1 MLHPIGRLS
10 ASALLAAALAAGP
23 ALAADH
29 IDAPFTTANPNSDIN
44 DLYAFTPT
52 PDTVALVMTVVPF
65 SDSATRLN
73 PDYLYQFKLD
83 TDGDAV
89 EDQVIQVIASGTE
102 PDQRYFV
109 NGPVA
114 PNVLGATGNTIR
126 LDNAL
131 SARFGQTT
139 TDGSRTAFV
148 GLRDDPFFFDL
159 ARFGQIIDDVAG
171 RDGSGPGLEG
181 TPDEGFNDPGT
192 DTLGGANTLAIVVE
206 VPRAALGGGTVGVWA
221 TSSIAQ

>member
-1 MLHPIGRLS
+1 MLHHIGRLG
-10 ASALLAAALAAGP
+10 ASTLLAAALAAGP
-23 ALAADH
+23 AWAADH

-52 PDTVALVMTVVPF
+52 PDTVAFVMTVVPF

-83 TDGDAV
+83 TNGDAV
-89 EDQVIQVIASGTE
+89 EDQVIQVIASGTGAN
-102 PDQRYFV
+102 QRYFV
-109 NGPVA
+109 NGPVT

-139 TDGSRTAFV
+139 TDGTRTAFV

-159 ARFGQIIDDVAG
+159 ARFGEIIDDVAG
-171 RDGSGPGLEG
+171 RDGSAAGSVENG
-181 TPDEGFNDPGT
+181 GFNDPGT
-192 DTLGGANTLAIVVE
+192 DTLAGANTLAIVVE
-206 VPRAALGGGTVGVWA
+206 VPRAAVGGGTLGVWA